1 MTDTSTTTWT
11 SDELARLGGGDEI
24 DISTRRIDGSLRPS
38 VPIWIVAVDGV
49 LYVRSYRGTDGAWYR
64 HATIRPE
71 GAIKINGPDD
81 DAERTGRRIDP
92 ELTPRR

>member
-1 MTDTSTTTWT
+1 MIDTSTTIWPA
-11 SDELARLGGGDEI
+11 DELTRLGGADEI
-24 DISTRRIDGSLRPS
+24 DVSTFRRDGTLRPF
-38 VPIWIVAVDGV
+38 VPIWIVTVDGA
-49 LYVRSYRGTDGAWYR
+49 LYVRSYRSTDGAWYR